1 MATAETLEETATGEV
16 LFCLVLY
23 YIIHSEKFS
32 HGTSGL
38 VAAKNQQQV

>member
-1 MATAETLEETATGEV
+1 MATAEKLEETATGEV

-23 YIIHSEKFS
+23 YIHSEKFS

-38 VAAKNQQQV
+38 VATKNQKQV